1 MDDSGIQQRVN
12 ELDAAISKEDAKLFI
27 YSEENVSFVEFIAN
41 RKGFLR
47 TGIEMLRAATMPLG
61 PNESV
66 TPIDLNYLV
75 GKRGLYVRKLI
86 RRENVEPE
94 LPQPKERS
102 WKNKAAGIGCLTIFV
117 LLAICTFIGVA
128 QVSMWIFGK

>member
-1 MDDSGIQQRVN
+1 MDDDEIRRCVD
-12 ELDAAISKEDAKLFI
+12 ELDAAITKEDAKLFI
-27 YSEENVSFVEFIAN
+27 YSEENASFCEFIAN

-61 PNESV
+61 QDESV

-75 GKRGLYVRKLI
+75 GGRGLYVRRLI

-94 LPQPKERS
+94 LPRAKRRS
-102 WKNKAAGIGCLTIFV
+102 WKNKAAAGGCLTLFA
-117 LLAICTFIGVA
+117 LLAICTFIGMA
-128 QVSMWIFGK
+128 QVFVWIFGK